1 MHIPDGYLSPKTCV
15 LFYAGMAPV
24 WYLASRK
31 ASMSLKVR
39 QLPMLA
45 LGAAFTF
52 LIMMFNIPIPG
63 GSSGHMVGTVV
74 VSIVLGPW
82 AGVVALS
89 IALALQAFL
98 FADGGVLALGAN
110 CFNMAFLMSF
120 TGYYIYRALTIG
132 KSGHVRRFAAS
143 AVAGY
148 IALNI
153 AAFAVAL
160 ELGVQPAIAG
170 TAAGIPLY
178 APYPLPVTIP
188 AMMLPHMLFFGPVEA
203 LGTALVVSY
212 AVRSNEDIL
221 YNPERVRLKPLWII
235 IAVMIILTPI
245 GLIAS
250 GTPWGEWGKDE
261 VLKIA
266 GFIPSGMDRFG
277 DIWRGVLPDYG
288 MPGVENRFAS
298 AVFYVLSA
306 AVGSGA
312 VVFAIYL

>member
-15 LFYAGMAPV
+15 LFYGAMAPV

-98 FADGGVLALGAN
+98 FADGGILALGAN

-120 TGYYIYRALTIG
+120 TGYYTYRALTIG
-132 KSGHVRRFAAS
+132 KGGHVRRFAAS
-143 AVAGY
+143 VVAGY
-148 IALNI
+148 I
-153 AAFAVAL
+153 
-160 ELGVQPAIAG
+160 
-170 TAAGIPLY
+170 
-178 APYPLPVTIP
+178 
-188 AMMLPHMLFFGPVEA
+188 
-203 LGTALVVSY
+203 
-212 AVRSNEDIL
+212 
-221 YNPERVRLKPLWII
+221 
-235 IAVMIILTPI
+235 
-245 GLIAS
+245 
-250 GTPWGEWGKDE
+250 
-261 VLKIA
+261 
-266 GFIPSGMDRFG
+266 
-277 DIWRGVLPDYG
+277 
-288 MPGVENRFAS
+288 
-298 AVFYVLSA
+298 
-306 AVGSGA
+306 
-312 VVFAIYL
+312 